1 MGFFYIANPMQGAGR
16 WLGLVLGCLLICGC
30 ASGPEPAPAESLT
43 VQRIRQVPG
52 VSRAVLFERAKQW
65 LKENFSELDLIRLA
79 NRRQGI
85 IVAKTRIPHH
95 RENGFGVPDDNGEL
109 RFTTTIEV
117 KPQRVRITFSEMY
130 LQGFYYSSPAILAS
144 DMTVLTPQLEAM
156 IKSLTE
162 QLSASGSQN
171 W

>member
-1 MGFFYIANPMQGAGR
+1 MEFFNIAPMRGASP
-16 WLGLVLGCLLICGC
+16 WIGLVLGCVLICGC
-30 ASGPEPAPAESLT
+30 ASGPDPAPAESLT
-43 VQRIRQVPG
+43 VQQIREVPG
-52 VSRAVLFERAKQW
+52 VGKGVLFERAKQW

-95 RENGFGVPDDNGEL
+95 RDNGFGVPDDNGEL
-109 RFTTTIEV
+109 RFTTTIEL

-130 LQGFYYSSPAILAS
+130 LQGFYHSSPAILAS
-144 DMTVLTPQLEAM
+144 DMKVLTPQLEAM

-162 QLSASGSQN
+162 RLSVSGSQN